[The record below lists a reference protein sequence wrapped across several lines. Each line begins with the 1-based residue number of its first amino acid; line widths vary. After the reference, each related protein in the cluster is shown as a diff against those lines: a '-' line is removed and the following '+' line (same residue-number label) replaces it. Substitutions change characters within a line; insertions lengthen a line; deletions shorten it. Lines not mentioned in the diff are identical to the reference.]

1 MEKQK
6 EAFKKIYMKELDD
19 FMSYIESLCYKSV
32 DLAYAVNIS
41 MKAALRKTNCF
52 KEEKLFDDAVRL
64 INYMDEFNLN
74 KLKNRVKAVGVY
86 REVMELVTKR
96 KEDSLHVYSIGHNTI
111 MWVREEVNKR
121 VNKRTA

>member
-6 EAFKKIYMKELDD
+6 EIFKKIYIKELDD
-19 FMSYIESLCYKSV
+19 FMSYIESLCYKNV

-64 INYMDEFNLN
+64 MENMDSINLS
-74 KLKNRVKAVGVY
+74 KLKNRVKAISLY
-86 REVMELVTKR
+86 KEVMDLVTKR
-96 KEDSLHVYSIGHNTI
+96 KEDSLHIYSIGHNTI

-121 VNKRTA
+121 VNKRTV